1 MIRLITYRLARPRP
15 PGREKVMSAA
25 CRSRR
30 WGALALVLGA
40 SSAVLAAC
48 GSSGSSGSSSGSG
61 PIAVGYQLPLT
72 GTVAL
77 AGKAEQQGWNL
88 GLKVFGSSVNGH
100 KIVTY
105 FDDTGGNPATALSGA
120 HALVQQ
126 KHIQIMEG
134 PLLASEDAA
143 VAPYLGAQ
151 RIPTDNLAI
160 CGQIQV
166 TDNVKYGNSLS
177 SGWIC
182 NTPDIIAAD
191 YLYKDL
197 GLRHV
202 TVLATDY
209 AFGWLSAG
217 GFIKQFT
224 MLGGKI
230 DKVIWP
236 PLTAT
241 DYGPFVSAIPKT
253 TQAVFAETVGAGGP
267 LFTKAYAQFG
277 LRGHVPLYG
286 NTTLF
291 DYSVLPAEAP
301 ADVLGNQ
308 MSAQYCDGI
317 STPANTKFT
326 ALFEKT
332 YHTRPG
338 YYAEAAFV
346 HAQLVVAA
354 LKRLHG
360 VATDPTAV
368 AKALKTTPIT
378 APRGP
383 VRLSPVVFGPIQNDY
398 ICKVEN
404 VHGTLENV
412 PIKTYPSVQPWGTL
426 PYKTWVQEFT
436 TDSVGR
442 PAA

>member
-1 MIRLITYRLARPRP
+1 M
-15 PGREKVMSAA
+15 
-25 CRSRR
+25 
-30 WGALALVLGA
+30 
-40 SSAVLAAC
+40 
-48 GSSGSSGSSSGSG
+48 
-61 PIAVGYQLPLT
+61 
-72 GTVAL
+72 
-77 AGKAEQQGWNL
+77 
-88 GLKVFGSSVNGH
+88 
-100 KIVTY
+100 
-105 FDDTGGNPATALSGA
+105 
-120 HALVQQ
+120 
-126 KHIQIMEG
+126 
-134 PLLASEDAA
+134 
-143 VAPYLGAQ
+143 
-151 RIPTDNLAI
+151 
-160 CGQIQV
+160 
-166 TDNVKYGNSLS
+166 
-177 SGWIC
+177 
-182 NTPDIIAAD
+182 AAD

-197 GLRHV
+197 GYRHV

-346 HAQLVVAA
+346 HARTGRRRAEGAA
-354 LKRLHG
+354 RGGHGLDRRGEGAQDHADHRAPRAGPAQPGGVRPDPERLHLQG
-360 VATDPTAV
+360 RERARDAGKRADQDLHV
-368 AKALKTTPIT
+368 
-378 APRGP
+378 
-383 VRLSPVVFGPIQNDY
+383 
-398 ICKVEN
+398 
-404 VHGTLENV
+404 
-412 PIKTYPSVQPWGTL
+412 VQPWGTL

>member
-1 MIRLITYRLARPRP
+1 M
-15 PGREKVMSAA
+15 
-25 CRSRR
+25 
-30 WGALALVLGA
+30 
-40 SSAVLAAC
+40 
-48 GSSGSSGSSSGSG
+48 
-61 PIAVGYQLPLT
+61 
-72 GTVAL
+72 
-77 AGKAEQQGWNL
+77 
-88 GLKVFGSSVNGH
+88 
-100 KIVTY
+100 
-105 FDDTGGNPATALSGA
+105 
-120 HALVQQ
+120 QQ

-134 PLLASEDAA
+134 PLLANEDAA

-151 RIPTDNLAI
+151 RVPLDNLSI

-166 TDNVKYGNSLS
+166 TDDAKYGNALS

-182 NTPDIIAAD
+182 NTPDIMAAD
-191 YLYKDL
+191 YLYQDL

-241 DYGPFVSAIPKT
+241 DYGPYVSSIPKT
-253 TQAVFAETVGAGGP
+253 TQAVYAETVGAAGP

-277 LRGHVPLYG
+277 LRGKIPLYG
-286 NTTLF
+286 VTNLF
-291 DYSVLPAEAP
+291 DYSVLPGETP
-301 ADVLGNQ
+301 ADVMGDE

-317 STPANTKFT
+317 NNAVNNKFT
-326 ALFEKT
+326 TLFAKT

-338 YYAEAAFV
+338 YYAEAAYV
-346 HAQLVVAA
+346 HAELAVAA

-360 VATDPTAV
+360 VATDPAAV

-404 VHGTLENV
+404 VHGTLEDV
-412 PIKTYPSVQPWGTL
+412 PIKTYASVQPWGTL